1 MLANEVKDRIQS
13 AYRQLLE
20 SRNLTP
26 RYGQRQ
32 MIAEIANGLA
42 VLANDEEVDSPICVV
57 EAGTGTGKT
66 LAYLLAVLPLAQK
79 HDYKVVVATATVAL
93 QEQVI
98 FKDIPEIL
106 ESSDLNFSV
115 ALAKGRG
122 RYLCLSKLDML
133 LAGSDSLQ
141 AMMDL
146 YGEELEDSNSGDIA
160 LYEDM
165 LNELGAGN
173 WQGDRDD
180 WKVPITDANWW
191 PLTADRYQCTGPN
204 CSNFRNCCFYK
215 ARDSLDKVDCIV
227 SNHDLVLTDLAMGG
241 GAILPEPEKCIYI
254 FDEAHHLP
262 FKSNNHF
269 SASTRINASLAWLD
283 RCENLLAQLAKEEFV
298 DTDRQEQLQKI
309 IDAIRE
315 HSAAAWTMLE
325 QTVESLESI
334 DTYENRLQ
342 HAFELGVVPVE
353 IRSVAANLGTEF
365 TRLATGLQDIAAEL
379 RQIMDD
385 GVNPDKTRLAEQWYA
400 ILGTNTDRAEANLEL
415 WLSYSRED
423 PKDAAPS
430 ARWINVIKSEGSLDI
445 ALSSSPVLAAENLQE
460 RLWQSCAGAVLTS
473 ATLSELGE
481 FNMLRMR
488 AGLPEHTHYL
498 SIPSPFDFSGSAS
511 LVVPRMNC
519 DPSDTEQHTALIVK
533 AIPQLLD
540 ASSAALMLFSSRRQM
555 NEVMQSLPKEWFDLI
570 LCQDD
575 YQKLQLLRYHRQR
588 VDRGEG
594 SIIFGLAS
602 FAEGVDLPGKYCT
615 HVLIAKIPFAVPN
628 DPIEMTLSAW
638 IEKKGQNAFMTLAVP
653 DAAFRL
659 VQASGRLLRSE
670 TDSGRITLFDE
681 RIINRR
687 YGKAIL
693 ESMPPYRREIFEEQ
707 LSLQDV

>member
-1 MLANEVKDRIQS
+1 MLADEVKDRIQT

-20 SRNLTP
+20 SRDLTP

-32 MIAEIANGLA
+32 MIAEIARTLA
-42 VLANDEEVDSPICVV
+42 VLASDEDVDTPICVI

-66 LAYLLAVLPLAQK
+66 LAYLLAVLPLAQELG
-79 HDYKVVVATATVAL
+79 YKVVIATATVAL

-106 ESSDLNFSV
+106 EGSDLEFKVS
-115 ALAKGRG
+115 LAKGRG

-146 YGEELEDSNSGDIA
+146 YGEELEDPDSGDTA

-180 WKVPITDANWW
+180 WKTPISDANWR
-191 PLTADRYQCTGPN
+191 PLTVDRYQCTGSN
-204 CSNFRNCCFYK
+204 CSNFRNCCFYN

-241 GAILPEPEKCIYI
+241 GVILPEPEKCIYI

-269 SASTRINASLAWLD
+269 SAYTRIKASLAWLE
-283 RCENLLAQLAKEEFV
+283 RCENLFVQLAKEEFL
-298 DTDRQEQLQKI
+298 DADRQEQLQRI
-309 IDAIRE
+309 INSIRDHSDDAW
-315 HSAAAWTMLE
+315 SLLE
-325 QTVESLESI
+325 QTIESLGALDS
-334 DTYENRLQ
+334 YENRSQ
-342 HAFELGVVPVE
+342 HAFELGIVPDA
-353 IRSVAANLGTEF
+353 IREVAQNLGTEY
-365 TRLATGLQDIAAEL
+365 TRLSSGLQDLASEL

-385 GVNPDKTRLAEQWYA
+385 GVDLEKTKLAEQWYP

-415 WLSYSRED
+415 WLSYAQQD
-423 PKDAAPS
+423 PEGSAPR
-430 ARWINVIKSEGSLDI
+430 ARWLSFTENEGIADI
-445 ALSSSPVLAAENLQE
+445 GLSSSPVLAAENLQE
-460 RLWQSCAGAVLTS
+460 RLWQNCAGAVLTS
-473 ATLSELGE
+473 ATLSALGE
-481 FNMLRMR
+481 FTMLRLR
-488 AGLPEHTHYL
+488 AGLPEQTHYL

-519 DPSDTEQHTALIVK
+519 EPSETEKHTEYIIN
-533 AIPQLLD
+533 AIPQLLKHD
-540 ASSAALMLFSSRRQM
+540 SAALMLFSSRRQM
-555 NEVMQSLPKEWFDLI
+555 NEVMQSLPREWLDLI

-575 YQKLQLLRYHRQR
+575 YQKAQLLKYHRQR

-638 IEKKGQNAFMTLAVP
+638 IEQQGQNAFMTLAVP

-681 RIINRR
+681 RIVNKR
-687 YGKAIL
+687 YGKTIL
-693 ESMPPYRREIFEEQ
+693 ESMPPYRREIF
-707 LSLQDV
+707 QDEFPAEN